1 MATPLSPGSE
11 AREKDRVSLLLDINR
26 VLLLEVMRLQ
36 AVQAEAKAKSE
47 VEDKKD
53 DKRDGPEGAKDKEKK
68 DEKAKEKPKID
79 PVTGKEFV
87 EYVPRLYCTH
97 IGPLY

>member
-11 AREKDRVSLLLDINR
+11 VREKDRVSLLLDINR

-36 AVQAEAKAKSE
+36 AVQAEAKAKAK
-47 VEDKKD
+47 VESDDKKD
-53 DKRDGPEGAKDKEKK
+53 EKEDGAEGAKDKEKK

-87 EYVPRLYCTH
+87 EYVL
-97 IGPLY
+97 